1 MSKRISGHK
10 WIDIIY
16 AGELFDD
23 AFAITPIS
31 RPSGIDHVATHIN
44 RDKVLIAMMHQYGE
58 VLINGLADSRE
69 VGRYLQ
75 EISREAEEIEKE
87 VKFGYDR

>member
-1 MSKRISGHK
+1 MSKRTTGRK
-10 WIDIIY
+10 WMDTVY

-69 VGRYLQ
+69 IGRYLQ
-75 EISREAEEIEKE
+75 EISRETEEIEKE
-87 VKFGYDR
+87 VHFGYEK